1 MVAYLRK
8 VTLTLG
14 GLLRYDC
21 LFMAVLENKFNS
33 FFFIIIV
40 FLIKS

>member
-33 FFFIIIV
+33 FFLLLLF
-40 FLIKS
+40 F